1 MEPAPT
7 STSPSD
13 RPLRGP
19 VLTLLSGSSIAL
31 ALSYLAQPLLTRLYT
46 PEAFGVLDA
55 FVALASLLFV
65 LGTLRYEDAL
75 LLPHDEAEA
84 RGLLRLSVY
93 ILLGIGLL
101 CLALSLPGR
110 LLLARAGEAALAD
123 WLPWLGPALLLM
135 GGGRLAE
142 LWLMRREAFRTLS
155 AGTALRAATTTTLR
169 LAAGLPPLQAG
180 AAGLIGGFLGGHLSA
195 LLFYGWRLRRT
206 PSGASD
212 PPPSPTALARRY
224 RRFPLFTLPAA
235 LLNALSM
242 RLPFLLLL
250 AFFDA
255 RVLGF
260 FGRAFMVLSVP
271 LGLVGGAT
279 GQVFFVRAAEARHG
293 DGLAA
298 LTLRVYRRLL
308 QVGLYPVLLLMLLGP
323 DLFAFVFGQ
332 PWHTA
337 GRYAIWIAP
346 WLLLAALA
354 SPLSRLFDVLERQR
368 ADLATSVLLFLL
380 QTGALVVGGL
390 QGRPET
396 ALLLLGL
403 AGVLGRLVQLGVL
416 LHLAGVSLRDAL
428 APVLRYALF
437 SLPLL
442 GLLYLS
448 ASYLRPSL
456 HLGLALL
463 SVPLYLG
470 LGVWLER
477 HSTRSAH

>member
-7 STSPSD
+7 STPPTD
-13 RPLRGP
+13 RPLRRP

-31 ALSYLAQPLLTRLYT
+31 ALSYLAQPLLTRLYA
-46 PEAFGVLDA
+46 PEAFGVMDA

-65 LGTLRYEDAL
+65 VGSLRYEDAL

-84 RGLLRLSVY
+84 RGLLRLCAF
-93 ILLGIGLL
+93 ILFGISLL
-101 CLALSLPGR
+101 CLVLSLPGY
-110 LLLARAGEAALAD
+110 LLLERTGQVALAG
-123 WLPWLGPALLLM
+123 WLPWLCPTLLLM

-142 LWLMRREAFRTLS
+142 LWLMRRQAFRTLS

-169 LAAGLPPLQAG
+169 LVAGLPPLQAG

-195 LLFYGWRLRRT
+195 LLLYSWRLHRT
-206 PSGASD
+206 PPKASA
-212 PPPSPTALARRY
+212 PLPSLIALAHRY

-255 RVLGF
+255 QVLGF
-260 FGRAFMVLSVP
+260 FGRAFMVLTVP

-279 GQVFFVRAAEARHG
+279 GQVFFVRAAEARHSN
-293 DGLAA
+293 GLAA

-323 DLFAFVFGQ
+323 DLFAFVFGA
-332 PWHTA
+332 PWRTA
-337 GRYAIWIAP
+337 GQYAVWLAP
-346 WLLLAALA
+346 WLLLAALT

-368 ADLATSVLLFLL
+368 ADLATSIWLFLL
-380 QTGALVVGGL
+380 QTAALISGGL
-390 QGRPET
+390 QGRPDT

-416 LHLAGVSLRDAL
+416 FRLAGIPIQAAL
-428 APVLRYALF
+428 SPFLRYGLL

-442 GLLYLS
+442 ALLYLS
-448 ASYLRPSL
+448 ASHLSPPL

-470 LGVWLER
+470 LGVWLAR
-477 HSTRSAH
+477 RGA

>member
-1 MEPAPT
+1 M
-7 STSPSD
+7 
-13 RPLRGP
+13 
-19 VLTLLSGSSIAL
+19 LTLLSGSSIAL

-75 LLPHDEAEA
+75 LLPHNEAEA
-84 RGLLRLSVY
+84 RGLLRLATC
-93 ILLGIGLL
+93 ILLGISLL
-101 CLALSLPGR
+101 CLVLSLPGR

-123 WLPWLGPALLLM
+123 WLPWLAPALLLM
-135 GGGRLAE
+135 SGGRLAE
-142 LWLMRREAFRTLS
+142 LWLMRRAAFRTLS

-169 LAAGLPPLQAG
+169 LAAGLPPLQTG

-195 LLFYGWRLRRT
+195 LLFYGWRLRRQRPT
-206 PSGASD
+206 TSD
-212 PPPSPTALARRY
+212 APPLTALARRY

-279 GQVFFVRAAEARHG
+279 GQVFFVRAVEARHG
-293 DGLAA
+293 NGLAA

-337 GRYAIWIAP
+337 GRYAVWIAP

-380 QTGALVVGGL
+380 QTSALIVGGL

-403 AGVLGRLVQLGVL
+403 AGMLGRLVQLGL
-416 LHLAGVSLRDAL
+416 LLRLAGVSLRDAL
-428 APVLRYALF
+428 TPLLRYALF

-448 ASYLRPSL
+448 TSHLSPSL
-456 HLGLALL
+456 HLALALL

-470 LGVWLER
+470 LGFWLER
-477 HSTRSAH
+477 YFARSAH

>member
-7 STSPSD
+7 STPSTD

-31 ALSYLAQPLLTRLYT
+31 GLSYLAQPLLTRLYT

-84 RGLLRLSVY
+84 RGLLRLAIR
-93 ILLGIGLL
+93 ILLGISLL
-101 CLALSLPGR
+101 CLMLSLPGR
-110 LLLARAGEAALAD
+110 LLLARAGEVALAD

-195 LLFYGWRLRRT
+195 LLFYGRRLRCQT
-206 PSGASD
+206 PTTSD
-212 PPPSPTALARRY
+212 APPLTALARRY

-293 DGLAA
+293 GGLAA

-337 GRYAIWIAP
+337 GQYAVWIAP

-416 LHLAGVSLRDAL
+416 LRLAGVSLRDAL
-428 APVLRYALF
+428 TPLLRYALF
-437 SLPLL
+437 SLLLL

-448 ASYLRPSL
+448 ASSLSPSL
-456 HLGLALL
+456 YLALALL

-477 HSTRSAH
+477 HFARSAH